1 MLDGNGGPPHAG
13 IVRSFRRVAA
23 LIALLGAAAIAAR
36 ADDSAR
42 VAAAKAL
49 VAKWAGSDDTNGF
62 LDDPAV
68 GPALHKLLGSEMEHL
83 TLNLDVKG
91 SVDLIGGSLAVNGN
105 APHMGTEEE
114 AIVCVQ
120 PMAPEGATVQAAIF
134 SKGSVRVF
142 SNVPEYESLTLC
154 VKDWITLVNTAHQG
168 RFLKPLNVTMV
179 KP

>member
-1 MLDGNGGPPHAG
+1 LLRALLFVGAV
-13 IVRSFRRVAA
+13 IAA
-23 LIALLGAAAIAAR
+23 LLSSTVAGSGDERADAAR
-36 ADDSAR
+36 QFT
-42 VAAAKAL
+42 
-49 VAKWAGSDDTNGF
+49 AKWAGSDDTDGF
-62 LDDPAV
+62 LNDPAV
-68 GPALHKLLGSEMEHL
+68 GPALRKLLGAEMEHL
-83 TLNLDVKG
+83 TANLNVKG

-120 PMAPEGATVQAAIF
+120 PMAPEGAGVQAAIF

-142 SNVPEYESLTLC
+142 ANVSGYESLTLC

-179 KP
+179 KPH